1 VAVPNRGQRLDAEEE
16 AIEKPMC
23 CSEPGDAIAAE
34 AVQNSKGKIQRNV
47 NNRDKQRELRPAQ
60 AEKPAV
66 NIAPLVFAG
75 VDLDELDRARLD

>member
-1 VAVPNRGQRLDAEEE
+1 VAVAHGGQRLHTEEE
-16 AIEKPMC
+16 AIEKPMR
-23 CSEPGDAIAAE
+23 CSEPGDAIAAQT
-34 AVQNSKGKIQRNV
+34 VQNSKGKIQCNV